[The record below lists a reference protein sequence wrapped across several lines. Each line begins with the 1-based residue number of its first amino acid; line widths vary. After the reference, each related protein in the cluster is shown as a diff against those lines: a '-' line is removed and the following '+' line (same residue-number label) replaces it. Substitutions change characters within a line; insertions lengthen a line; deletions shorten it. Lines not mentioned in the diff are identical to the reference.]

1 MTQELI
7 GYTKRLIWYGIKS
20 SLLLMG
26 MVFVTS
32 PVTSSVM

>member
-7 GYTKRLIWYGIKS
+7 GYTKRLIWYGIKN

-32 PVTSSVM
+32 HVTSSVM